1 VIPIIAWLAVSII
14 VIGPTVVFLLVRFRR
29 REIERRFPGLLVKS
43 YRPRITVGAEGESAE
58 SEVDE
63 ELSTLGR
70 VLTSKRTWISAA
82 FLQTLLVTGIAA
94 FYLSAVILVWR
105 IERNIVNSGTAASPN
120 VSVDSGN
127 ATLEGP
133 ISTEDQYIEAS
144 RKAIEIIGPG
154 HVINRMRVQHP
165 EVLGEPSD
173 QIGEAQIDVDTLY
186 NDSPESI
193 RQIANV
199 LRLPLFENVTVKAG
213 ERIEQIVSSHFGID
227 NSKLPN
233 SFRIVGHRI
242 ADLNSPNLP
251 PTASGSIRIPILPTR
266 FQARES
272 RPSRSLPTAKQ
283 SIIGFQAIGITGS
296 FLEVKVSVRPH
307 ANRSR
312 RILLQVPFTRGSAV
326 ETQENA
332 SVLESA
338 MTIQFAGSGGV
349 SSVHKTLDG
358 DDHKT
363 VVDALKRQARRQATV
378 FVLDSGWPDE
388 PSYQSSIVEMRKLV
402 DIATNFYNL
411 DRVHWEDKPYTPL
424 SLDDKSQHCVYIK
437 NSLSEFTDLD
447 SRHVVKVIY
456 VPLDTKQNAKQIL
469 QEMLRL
475 YRIRTIMQRDT
486 QVDDDTKRVAQDF
499 AAKTLGSIET
509 DGSFDYEKSNSAMPI
524 PRYRQRWTT
533 NSAIAAAVWYLAE
546 LAAEQD
552 PQNPV
557 FFLNESWTVVPD
569 TVALDAPGIS
579 SGIIVA
585 AAGNTPGKE
594 INTDTGK
601 IDFAREATPAKNVL
615 AALDT
620 KPGLNQPFCDSSQLS
635 QDTLGMTM
643 AASYDGEALDGG
655 LCGTSFSAPR
665 IAWLLALR
673 EATRTEDLQQSEWAG
688 RLQQKLISLRRQSP
702 SMFEVLYLHAKDL
715 LQ

>member
-1 VIPIIAWLAVSII
+1 
-14 VIGPTVVFLLVRFRR
+14 
-29 REIERRFPGLLVKS
+29 
-43 YRPRITVGAEGESAE
+43 
-58 SEVDE
+58 
-63 ELSTLGR
+63 
-70 VLTSKRTWISAA
+70 
-82 FLQTLLVTGIAA
+82 
-94 FYLSAVILVWR
+94 
-105 IERNIVNSGTAASPN
+105 
-120 VSVDSGN
+120 
-127 ATLEGP
+127 
-133 ISTEDQYIEAS
+133 
-144 RKAIEIIGPG
+144 
-154 HVINRMRVQHP
+154 
-165 EVLGEPSD
+165 
-173 QIGEAQIDVDTLY
+173 
-186 NDSPESI
+186 
-193 RQIANV
+193 
-199 LRLPLFENVTVKAG
+199 
-213 ERIEQIVSSHFGID
+213 
-227 NSKLPN
+227 
-233 SFRIVGHRI
+233 
-242 ADLNSPNLP
+242 
-251 PTASGSIRIPILPTR
+251 
-266 FQARES
+266 
-272 RPSRSLPTAKQ
+272 
-283 SIIGFQAIGITGS
+283 
-296 FLEVKVSVRPH
+296 
-307 ANRSR
+307 
-312 RILLQVPFTRGSAV
+312 
-326 ETQENA
+326 
-332 SVLESA
+332 
-338 MTIQFAGSGGV
+338 
-349 SSVHKTLDG
+349 
-358 DDHKT
+358 
-363 VVDALKRQARRQATV
+363 
-378 FVLDSGWPDE
+378 
-388 PSYQSSIVEMRKLV
+388 
-402 DIATNFYNL
+402 
-411 DRVHWEDKPYTPL
+411 
-424 SLDDKSQHCVYIK
+424 
-437 NSLSEFTDLD
+437 
-447 SRHVVKVIY
+447 
-456 VPLDTKQNAKQIL
+456 
-469 QEMLRL
+469 
-475 YRIRTIMQRDT
+475 MQRDT